1 MGARLCLGQDSS
13 VSMIINILAFLF
25 VLGIVVFVHELGH
38 FLAARRIGVRVI
50 TFSLGFGPKLLSMK
64 RGDTEYAVSAIPLG
78 GYVKMAGEQPDDER
92 SGASDEFLSKSKWQR
107 FQVLIAGPLMN
118 VLLAIVVLAAV
129 LYQGADEPL
138 WVESAPVVGRVA
150 DGSPAQRAGIQVG
163 DRIVRIN
170 GADIPTWDDFYM
182 AVLTKANREIA
193 VTVERGGQLIDT
205 RMTPDSVTKYEMG
218 NIGVRPVW
226 RLQLTTVTPG
236 GPAERGGLRVGDVI
250 VDLDGRVNPDP
261 VQVTT
266 YLKESVGKEVTFK
279 VLRDGSEQ
287 IVRVKPERGALP
299 VGIGW
304 SEYET
309 RRVKPG
315 FFDAIALSVQKNWE
329 GTRMIVKTLA
339 GLFTRETPVRQLMG
353 PVAIGELSG
362 SAAQLG
368 WLALFN
374 FMAMISLNLGL
385 INLMPIPVLDGGH
398 IAILGLEG
406 LARRDFSMKVKE
418 KILIAGFA
426 VILLL
431 MVTVIY
437 NDLTR
442 VEWIER
448 FMFWRQ

>member
-1 MGARLCLGQDSS
+1 
-13 VSMIINILAFLF
+13 MIINILAFLF

-38 FLAARRIGVRVI
+38 FLAARRVGVRVI
-50 TFSLGFGPKLLSMK
+50 TFSLGFGPKLAK
-64 RGDTEYAVSAIPLG
+64 FTRGDTEYAISAIPLG

-92 SGASDEFLSKSKWQR
+92 SGAGDEFLSKSKWQR

-118 VLLAIVVLAAV
+118 VLLAIVVLAGV

-138 WVESAPVVGRVA
+138 WPEAVPIVGHVTE
-150 DGSPAQRAGIQVG
+150 DSPAAAAGIQVG

-170 GADIPTWDDFYM
+170 DTAVDTWDDFYM
-182 AVLTKANREIA
+182 LVLPKANREISVA
-193 VTVERGGQLIDT
+193 VDRGGRLIEA
-205 RMTPDSVTKYEMG
+205 RLTPDSVSKYEMG
-218 NIGVRPVW
+218 NIGV
-226 RLQLTTVTPG
+226 
-236 GPAERGGLRVGDVI
+236 GPAIRPMVTTIAPGSPAEKAGLRSRDVI
-250 VDLDGRVNPDP
+250 VTVDGASVNDRLLVERIKAAAGRPLP
-261 VQVTT
+261 FTI
-266 YLKESVGKEVTFK
+266 
-279 VLRDGSEQ
+279 LRDGVEHTLQ
-287 IVRVKPERGALP
+287 VTPEGEPGSA
-299 VGIGW
+299 VIGIGLDAE
-304 SEYET
+304 S
-309 RRVKPG
+309 RLFKPG
-315 FFDAIALSVQKNWE
+315 FFQAIALSVERNWT
-329 GTRMIVKTLA
+329 GARMIIQTLA

-362 SAAQLG
+362 TAAQLG
-368 WLALFN
+368 WVALFN

-426 VILLL
+426 LILML

-442 VEWIER
+442 VEWIEK

>member
-1 MGARLCLGQDSS
+1 
-13 VSMIINILAFLF
+13 MITNILAFLF

-38 FLAARRIGVRVI
+38 FLAARRVGVRVL
-50 TFSLGFGPKLLSMK
+50 TFSLGFGPKLLK
-64 RGDTEYAVSAIPLG
+64 FRRGDTEYAISAIPLG

-118 VLLAIVVLAAV
+118 VLLAIVVLAGV
-129 LYQGADEPL
+129 LYQGADIPI
-138 WVESAPVVGRVA
+138 WTESAPVVGYVGEA
-150 DGSPAQRAGIQVG
+150 SPAASAGIKEG
-163 DRIVRIN
+163 DRIVRVNAI
-170 GADIPTWDDFYM
+170 DVKTWDEFFM
-182 AVLTKANREIA
+182 AVVTKANREIPI
-193 VTVERGGQLIDT
+193 TVERDGRQFDVQI
-205 RMTPDSVTKYEMG
+205 TPAAVSKYEMG
-218 NIGVRPVW
+218 SIGVGPFRRVMV
-226 RLQLTTVTPG
+226 TTVAPG
-236 GPAERGGLRVGDVI
+236 SPAERAGIKSRDVI
-250 VDLDGRVNPDP
+250 AAVDGEPVDDRRLVERLKNAGGR
-261 VQVTT
+261 QVA
-266 YLKESVGKEVTFK
+266 VT

-287 IVRVKPERGALP
+287 TFQMTPEGEPGKAMI
-299 VGIGW
+299 GIGLGEE
-304 SEYET
+304 SRT
-309 RRVKPG
+309 MKPG
-315 FFDAIALSVQKNWE
+315 FFEAIALSAQRNWE
-329 GTRMIVKTLA
+329 TAGQILTTLG

-362 SAAQLG
+362 TAASMG

-398 IAILGLEG
+398 ILILGLEG
-406 LARRDFSMKVKE
+406 LARRDFSMRVKE
-418 KILIAGFA
+418 KVLIAGFA
-426 VILLL
+426 VILML

>member
-1 MGARLCLGQDSS
+1 MGPCLGLGADSGS
-13 VSMIINILAFLF
+13 SMIINILAFLF

-38 FLAARRIGVRVI
+38 FLAARRVGVRVL
-50 TFSLGFGPKLLSMK
+50 TFSLGFGPKLAK
-64 RGDTEYAVSAIPLG
+64 FTRGDTEYAISAIPLG

-92 SGASDEFLSKSKWQR
+92 SGAGDEFLSKTKWQR

-118 VLLAIVVLAAV
+118 VLLAIVVLAGV
-129 LYQGADEPL
+129 LYQGADVPIWSEA
-138 WVESAPVVGRVA
+138 VPVVGRVVA
-150 DGSPAQRAGIQVG
+150 DSPAEAAGIRAG

-170 GADIPTWDDFYM
+170 DTEVANWDQFQM
-182 AVLTKANREIA
+182 MVLPKANREI
-193 VTVERGGQLIDT
+193 VVVVDRGGQLIEA
-205 RMTPDSVTKYEMG
+205 RLTPDSVSKYEMG
-218 NIGVRPVW
+218 TIGVLPIVRPMV
-226 RLQLTTVTPG
+226 TTIAPGSAAEKAGLKSRDVIAAIDGESVDDALLVERIKAAAGRALAFTIVRDGREMIVPVTP
-236 GPAERGGLRVGDVI
+236 EGD
-250 VDLDGRVNPDP
+250 P
-261 VQVTT
+261 
-266 YLKESVGKEVTFK
+266 GKAV
-279 VLRDGSEQ
+279 
-287 IVRVKPERGALP
+287 
-299 VGIGW
+299 VGIGLDAE
-304 SEYET
+304 S
-309 RRVKPG
+309 RIIKPG
-315 FFDAIALSVQKNWE
+315 FFEAIAMSFQRNWE
-329 GTRMIVKTLA
+329 GSKMILQTLA

-362 SAAQLG
+362 AAAQLG
-368 WLALFN
+368 WVQLFG

-426 VILLL
+426 VVLML

>member
-1 MGARLCLGQDSS
+1 
-13 VSMIINILAFLF
+13 MIINILAFLF

-50 TFSLGFGPKLLSMK
+50 TFSLGFGPKLLSIT
-64 RGDTEYAVSAIPLG
+64 RGGTEYAVSAIPLG
-78 GYVKMAGEQPDDER
+78 GYVKMAGEQPEDER

-118 VLLAIVVLAAV
+118 VLLAIVVLAGV
-129 LYQGADEPL
+129 LYQGADMPL
-138 WVESAPVVGRVA
+138 WAESAPVVGYVTE
-150 DGSPAQRAGIQVG
+150 GSPAGRAGIRVG
-163 DRIVRIN
+163 DRIVRVN
-170 GADIPTWDDFYM
+170 DTAVATWDEFNM
-182 AVLTKANREIA
+182 LVLPKANREIA
-193 VTVERGGQLIDT
+193 VTIDRGGQLIDT
-205 RMTPDSVTKYEMG
+205 RLTPDAATKYEMG
-218 NIGVRPVW
+218 RIGVGPIVRPMV
-226 RLQLTTVTPG
+226 TTVTPG
-236 GPAERGGLRVGDVI
+236 GAAERAGMQSRDVI
-250 VDLDGRVNPDP
+250 VSVDGD
-261 VQVTT
+261 QVDGTRLVEKIKAAGGRT
-266 YLKESVGKEVTFK
+266 LTIV
-279 VLRDGSEQ
+279 VLRDGRDQ
-287 IVRVKPERGALP
+287 ILQVTPEGEPGKAII
-299 VGIGW
+299 GIGLDAE
-304 SEYET
+304 S
-309 RRVKPG
+309 RLIKPG
-315 FFDAIALSVQKNWE
+315 FFQAIGMSVQKNWE
-329 GTRMIVKTLA
+329 GSRMILKTLV

-368 WLALFN
+368 WVSLFG

-426 VILLL
+426 VILML

>member
-1 MGARLCLGQDSS
+1 
-13 VSMIINILAFLF
+13 MIINILAFLF

-50 TFSLGFGPKLLSMK
+50 TFSLGFGPKIFSMK

-92 SGASDEFLSKSKWQR
+92 SGAGDEFLSKSKWQR

-118 VLLAIVVLAAV
+118 VLLAIVVLAGV
-129 LYQGADEPL
+129 LYQGADVPL
-138 WVESAPVVGRVA
+138 YQDAAPVVGRIA
-150 DGSPAQRAGIQVG
+150 PESPAAKAGIQVG
-163 DRIVRIN
+163 DRIVSID
-170 GADIPTWDDFYM
+170 GVETPTWDDVFMYI
-182 AVLTKANREIA
+182 VPKANRE
-193 VTVERGGQLIDT
+193 VGVMLDRGGSMVEARL
-205 RMTPDSVTKYEMG
+205 TPDAVSKFELG
-218 NIGVRPVW
+218 EIGVMPEM
-226 RLQLTTVTPG
+226 RLQLNIVSPD
-236 GPAERGGLRVGDVI
+236 GPAARGGLRVRDVLLAI
-250 VDLDGRVNPDP
+250 DGNTEFDP
-261 VQVTT
+261 
-266 YLKESVGKEVTFK
+266 ESLTKYINAASGREVEFR
-279 VLRDGSEQ
+279 VLRDGREEV
-287 IVRVKPERGALP
+287 VRVTPEGTPGL

-304 SEYET
+304 TQYET
-309 RRVKPG
+309 RVVQPG
-315 FFDAIALSVQKNWE
+315 FFEAIGMSVERNWE
-329 GTRMIVKTLA
+329 GSQLIVKTLA

-362 SAAQLG
+362 TAAQLG
-368 WLALFN
+368 WVALFN

-426 VILLL
+426 VILML

-442 VEWIER
+442 VAWIER
-448 FMFWRQ
+448 FMFWR

>member
-1 MGARLCLGQDSS
+1 
-13 VSMIINILAFLF
+13 MISILAFLF

-50 TFSLGFGPKLLSMK
+50 TFSLGFGPKLATMK
-64 RGDTEYAVSAIPLG
+64 RGDTEYAISAIPLG

-118 VLLAIVVLAAV
+118 VLLAIVVLAGV
-129 LYQGADEPL
+129 LYQGADIPL
-138 WVESAPVVGRVA
+138 WTEAAPVVGRVTK
-150 DGSPAQRAGIQVG
+150 GSPAEAAGIREG
-163 DRIVRIN
+163 DRIVSIN
-170 GADIPTWDDFYM
+170 GTPVPTWDDFYM
-182 AVLTKANREIA
+182 LVLPKANREI
-193 VTVERGGQLIDT
+193 TVVVDRGGRQIET
-205 RMTPDSVTKYEMG
+205 RLTPESVSKYEMG
-218 NIGVRPVW
+218 NIGVGPFVRPM
-226 RLQLTTVTPG
+226 LTPLTPG
-236 GPAERGGLRVGDVI
+236 GAAEKAGIRPRDIVVSIDGEPVDANLLVEKVKAGG
-250 VDLDGRVNPDP
+250 GRPLEFV
-261 VQVTT
+261 
-266 YLKESVGKEVTFK
+266 L
-279 VLRDGSEQ
+279 LRDGREITLQ
-287 IVRVKPERGALP
+287 VTPEGEP
-299 VGIGW
+299 GKGVIGTGL
-304 SEYET
+304 EYES
-309 RRVKPG
+309 RQIKPG
-315 FFDAIALSVQKNWE
+315 FFQAIAMSVQKNWD
-329 GTRMIVKTLA
+329 GTRMILKTLA

-368 WLALFN
+368 WTALFS

-398 IAILGLEG
+398 ITILALEG

-426 VILLL
+426 VILML
-431 MVTVIY
+431 MATVIY

-442 VEWIER
+442 VEWIEK

>member
-1 MGARLCLGQDSS
+1 
-13 VSMIINILAFLF
+13 MIINILAFLF

-50 TFSLGFGPKLLSMK
+50 TFSLGFGPKLFSFK

-92 SGASDEFLSKSKWQR
+92 SGANDEFLSKSKWQR

-118 VLLAIVVLAAV
+118 VVLAVVVLAGV
-129 LYQGADEPL
+129 LYQGADVPL
-138 WVESAPVVGRVA
+138 YEDAAPVVGQVA
-150 DGSPAQRAGIQVG
+150 PDSPAAKAGIQVG
-163 DRIVRIN
+163 DRIISID
-170 GADIPTWDDFYM
+170 GHDTPTWDDVFIYI
-182 AVLTKANREIA
+182 VPKANREVA
-193 VTVERGGQLIDT
+193 VTVDRGG
-205 RMTPDSVTKYEMG
+205 RMVEARLTPDAVSKYEIG
-218 NIGVRPVW
+218 EIGVLPTT
-226 RLQLTTVTPG
+226 RLQLNVISPD
-236 GPAERGGLRVGDVI
+236 GPAARAGLRLRDVI
-250 VDLDGRVNPDP
+250 VAVDGNTDVQPESLTKYINAASGRP
-261 VQVTT
+261 VAFTI
-266 YLKESVGKEVTFK
+266 
-279 VLRDGSEQ
+279 LRDGREET
-287 IVRVKPERGALP
+287 IHVTPEGTPGL

-304 SEYET
+304 SRYET
-309 RRVKPG
+309 RVVQPG
-315 FFDAIALSVQKNWE
+315 FFEAIGMSVERNWE
-329 GTRMIVKTLA
+329 GSKMIVTTLA

-353 PVAIGELSG
+353 PVAIGEMSG
-362 SAAQLG
+362 TMAQLG

-406 LARRDFSMKVKE
+406 LARRDFSLKVKE
-418 KILIAGFA
+418 KILMAGFA
-426 VILLL
+426 LILML

-442 VEWIER
+442 VAWIER

>member
-1 MGARLCLGQDSS
+1 
-13 VSMIINILAFLF
+13 MIINILAFLF

-64 RGDTEYAVSAIPLG
+64 RGDTEYAVSAVPLG

-118 VLLAIVVLAAV
+118 VALAVVVLAAV
-129 LYQGADEPL
+129 LYQGADVPL
-138 WVESAPVVGRVA
+138 WTEAAPVVGRVL
-150 DGSPAQRAGIQVG
+150 DDSPAARAGIQVG

-170 GADIPTWDDFYM
+170 GEDVPTWDDYYLL
-182 AVLTKANREIA
+182 VLPKANREIS
-193 VTVERGGQLIDT
+193 VTVDRGGRLIDT
-205 RMTPDSVTKYEMG
+205 RLTPDSVTKYEMG
-218 NIGVRPVW
+218 HIGVGPGPLARPMLTPLTPGGAAERSGIKPRDIVVSIDGEAVDPQ
-226 RLQLTTVTPG
+226 RLVEKVKAAGGRPLEFRLLRDGRELTITVTPEG
-236 GPAERGGLRVGDVI
+236 APGSGLIGTG
-250 VDLDGRVNPDP
+250 LD
-261 VQVTT
+261 
-266 YLKESVGKEVTFK
+266 YESR
-279 VLRDGSEQ
+279 L
-287 IVRVKPERGALP
+287 I
-299 VGIGW
+299 
-304 SEYET
+304 
-309 RRVKPG
+309 KPG
-315 FFDAIALSVQKNWE
+315 FFQAITMSVQKNWD
-329 GTRMIVKTLA
+329 GARTILKTLA

-442 VEWIER
+442 VEWIEK

>member
-1 MGARLCLGQDSS
+1 
-13 VSMIINILAFLF
+13 MIINILAFLF

-118 VLLAIVVLAAV
+118 VVLAIVVLAVV
-129 LYQGADEPL
+129 LYQGADVPL
-138 WVESAPVVGRVA
+138 YEDAPPVVGRVVE
-150 DGSPAQRAGIQVG
+150 GSPAAKAGILRG
-163 DRIVRIN
+163 DRIVTIDGN
-170 GADIPTWDDFYM
+170 DVPTWDDYYM
-182 AVLTKANREIA
+182 LVLPKANREISI
-193 VTVERGGQLIDT
+193 TLDRGGQRIDT
-205 RMTPDSVTKYEMG
+205 RLTPDSVSKFEMG
-218 NIGVRPVW
+218 TIGVMPDV
-226 RLQLTTVTPG
+226 RLQLTTVTPD
-236 GPAERGGLRVGDVI
+236 GPAARGGLRVGDVI
-250 VDLDGRVNPDP
+250 AELDGQVSPDAQ
-261 VQVTT
+261 QVTN
-266 YLKESVGKEVTFK
+266 YLKQSVGKEVTFK
-279 VLRDGSEQ
+279 IVRDGREQ
-287 IVRVKPERGALP
+287 LVRVTPEEGALP

-304 SEYET
+304 TPYET

-315 FFDAIALSVQKNWE
+315 FFEAISLSVQKNWE

>member
-1 MGARLCLGQDSS
+1 
-13 VSMIINILAFLF
+13 MITNILAFLF
-25 VLGIVVFVHELGH
+25 VLGIVVFIHELGH

-50 TFSLGFGPKLLSMK
+50 TFSLGFGPKLLKTK
-64 RGDTEYAVSAIPLG
+64 RGDTEYAISAIPLG

-92 SGASDEFLSKSKWQR
+92 SGASDEFLSKTKWQR

-118 VLLAIVVLAAV
+118 VALAVVVLAAV
-129 LYQGADEPL
+129 LYQGADVPIWL
-138 WVESAPVVGRVA
+138 ESSPVVGRVDA
-150 DGSPAQRAGIQVG
+150 GSPAERAGIKAG

-170 GADIPTWDDFYM
+170 DSDVPTWDDFYM
-182 AVLTKANREIA
+182 MVLPKASREI
-193 VTVERGGQLIDT
+193 TVVVDRGGQMVQT
-205 RMTPDSVTKYEMG
+205 RLTPDSVSKYEMG
-218 NIGVRPVW
+218 DIGVKPLARPM
-226 RLQLTTVTPG
+226 LTPLTPG
-236 GPAERGGLRVGDVI
+236 GAAVRAGIQPRDI
-250 VDLDGRVNPDP
+250 VVSIDG
-261 VQVTT
+261 
-266 YLKESVGKEVTFK
+266 ESVDALRLVEK
-279 VLRDGSEQ
+279 VKAAGGRPLEFVLLRDGRELTIS
-287 IVRVKPERGALP
+287 VTPEGEP
-299 VGIGW
+299 GKGVIGTGL
-304 SEYET
+304 EYES
-309 RRVKPG
+309 RRMKPG
-315 FFDAIALSVQKNWE
+315 FFQAIALSVQKNWE
-329 GTRMIVKTLA
+329 GSRMILKTLG

-426 VILLL
+426 VILML

-442 VEWIER
+442 VEWIEK

>member
-1 MGARLCLGQDSS
+1 
-13 VSMIINILAFLF
+13 MIINILAFLF

-38 FLAARRIGVRVI
+38 FLAARRVGVRVL
-50 TFSLGFGPKLLSMK
+50 TFSLGFGPKLAK
-64 RGDTEYAVSAIPLG
+64 FTRGDTEYAISAIPLG

-92 SGASDEFLSKSKWQR
+92 SGAGDEFLSKTKWQR

-118 VLLAIVVLAAV
+118 VLLAIVVLAGV
-129 LYQGADEPL
+129 LYQGADVPIWSEA
-138 WVESAPVVGRVA
+138 VPVVGRVVP
-150 DGSPAQRAGIQVG
+150 DSPAAAAGIKAG

-170 GADIPTWDDFYM
+170 DTEVADWDQFQM
-182 AVLTKANREIA
+182 MVLPKANREI
-193 VTVERGGQLIDT
+193 VVVVDRGGQMIEARL
-205 RMTPDSVTKYEMG
+205 TPDSVSKYEMG
-218 NIGVRPVW
+218 TIGVLPIVRPMV
-226 RLQLTTVTPG
+226 TTIAPGSAAEKAGLKSRDVIAAIDGESVDDALLVERIKASAGRALAFTIVRDGREMILPVTPEG
-236 GPAERGGLRVGDVI
+236 EP
-250 VDLDGRVNPDP
+250 
-261 VQVTT
+261 
-266 YLKESVGKEVTFK
+266 GKAV
-279 VLRDGSEQ
+279 
-287 IVRVKPERGALP
+287 
-299 VGIGW
+299 VGIGLDAE
-304 SEYET
+304 S
-309 RRVKPG
+309 RIIKPG
-315 FFDAIALSVQKNWE
+315 FFEAIAMSFERNWE
-329 GTRMIVKTLA
+329 GSKMILQTLA

-362 SAAQLG
+362 AAAQLG
-368 WLALFN
+368 WVQLFG

-426 VILLL
+426 VVLML

-442 VEWIER
+442 VEWIEK

>member
-1 MGARLCLGQDSS
+1 MGPCLGLGADSGS
-13 VSMIINILAFLF
+13 SMIINILAFLF

-38 FLAARRIGVRVI
+38 FLAARRVGVRVL
-50 TFSLGFGPKLLSMK
+50 TFSLGFGPKLAK
-64 RGDTEYAVSAIPLG
+64 FTRGDTEYAISAIPLG

-92 SGASDEFLSKSKWQR
+92 SGAGDEFLSKTKWQR

-118 VLLAIVVLAAV
+118 VLLAIVVLAGV
-129 LYQGADEPL
+129 LYQGADVPIWSEA
-138 WVESAPVVGRVA
+138 VPVVGRVVP
-150 DGSPAQRAGIQVG
+150 DSPAAAAGIKAG

-170 GADIPTWDDFYM
+170 DTEVADWDQFQM
-182 AVLTKANREIA
+182 MVLPKANREI
-193 VTVERGGQLIDT
+193 VVVVDRGGQMIEARL
-205 RMTPDSVTKYEMG
+205 TPDSVSKYEMG
-218 NIGVRPVW
+218 TIGVLPIVRPMV
-226 RLQLTTVTPG
+226 TTIAPGSAAEKAGLKSRDVIAAIDGESVDDALLVERIKASAGRALAFTIVRDGREMILPVTPEG
-236 GPAERGGLRVGDVI
+236 EP
-250 VDLDGRVNPDP
+250 
-261 VQVTT
+261 
-266 YLKESVGKEVTFK
+266 GKAV
-279 VLRDGSEQ
+279 
-287 IVRVKPERGALP
+287 
-299 VGIGW
+299 VGIGLDAE
-304 SEYET
+304 S
-309 RRVKPG
+309 RIIKPG
-315 FFDAIALSVQKNWE
+315 FFEAIAMSFERNWE
-329 GTRMIVKTLA
+329 GSKMILQTLA

-362 SAAQLG
+362 AAAQLG
-368 WLALFN
+368 WVQLFG

-426 VILLL
+426 VVLML

>member
-1 MGARLCLGQDSS
+1 
-13 VSMIINILAFLF
+13 MIINILAFLF

-38 FLAARRIGVRVI
+38 FLAARRVGVRVI
-50 TFSLGFGPKLLSMK
+50 TFSLGFGPKLAK
-64 RGDTEYAVSAIPLG
+64 FTRGDTEYAISAIPLG

-92 SGASDEFLSKSKWQR
+92 SGAGDEFLSKTKWQR

-118 VLLAIVVLAAV
+118 VLLAIVVLAGV

-138 WVESAPVVGRVA
+138 WPEAVPVVGHVTA
-150 DGSPAQRAGIQVG
+150 DSPAAAAGIQVG

-170 GADIPTWDDFYM
+170 DTAVDTWDDFYM
-182 AVLTKANREIA
+182 LVLPKANREISVA
-193 VTVERGGQLIDT
+193 VDRGGRLIEA
-205 RMTPDSVTKYEMG
+205 RLTPDSVSKYEMG
-218 NIGVRPVW
+218 NIGV
-226 RLQLTTVTPG
+226 
-236 GPAERGGLRVGDVI
+236 GPAIRPMVTTIAPGSPAEKAGLRSRDVI
-250 VDLDGRVNPDP
+250 VAIDG
-261 VQVTT
+261 
-266 YLKESVGKEVTFK
+266 ESVNDRLLVERIKAAAGRPLPFTI
-279 VLRDGSEQ
+279 LRDGVEQ
-287 IVRVKPERGALP
+287 TLQVTPEGEPGSA
-299 VGIGW
+299 VIGIGLDAE
-304 SEYET
+304 S
-309 RRVKPG
+309 RLFKPG
-315 FFDAIALSVQKNWE
+315 FFEAIALSVERNWT
-329 GTRMIVKTLA
+329 GARMIIQTLA

-362 SAAQLG
+362 TAAQLG
-368 WLALFN
+368 WVALFN

-426 VILLL
+426 VILML

-442 VEWIER
+442 VEWIEK

>member
-1 MGARLCLGQDSS
+1 
-13 VSMIINILAFLF
+13 MIINILAFIF

-38 FLAARRIGVRVI
+38 FLAARRVGVRVI
-50 TFSLGFGPKLLSMK
+50 TFSLGFGPKLAK
-64 RGDTEYAVSAIPLG
+64 FTRGDTEYAISAIPLG

-92 SGASDEFLSKSKWQR
+92 SGTGDEFLSKTKWQR

-118 VLLAIVVLAAV
+118 VLLAIVVLAGV
-129 LYQGADEPL
+129 LYQGADVPLYEDEP
-138 WVESAPVVGRVA
+138 PVVGRVVEDSSA
-150 DGSPAQRAGIQVG
+150 ARAGIQPG
-163 DRIVRIN
+163 DRIIRMDDAAVN
-170 GADIPTWDDFYM
+170 TWDDLFMY
-182 AVLTKANREIA
+182 VVPKANREIRIA
-193 VTVERGGQLIDT
+193 LERDGRPIETRVTA
-205 RMTPDSVTKYEMG
+205 DSSTKFELG
-218 NIGVRPVW
+218 SIGVLPVM
-226 RLQLTTVTPG
+226 RMQLNAVTPG
-236 GPAERGGLRVGDVI
+236 GPGARGGLRIGDVLLA
-250 VDLDGRVNPDP
+250 VDGRPNPTP
-261 VQVTT
+261 EALVAH
-266 YLKESVGKEVTFK
+266 LKASTDREVEFT

-287 IVRVKPERGALP
+287 TVRVTPEGGELP

-304 SEYET
+304 TPYET
-309 RRVKPG
+309 RMIQPG
-315 FFDAIALSVQKNWE
+315 VLEAVTMSLRRNWE
-329 GTRMIVKTLA
+329 GSRMIIKTLA

-362 SAAQLG
+362 RAATLG
-368 WLALFN
+368 WVQLFG

-398 IAILGLEG
+398 ILILGLEG

-418 KILIAGFA
+418 KVLIAGFA
-426 VILLL
+426 VILML

>member
-1 MGARLCLGQDSS
+1 
-13 VSMIINILAFLF
+13 MITSILAFLF

-50 TFSLGFGPKLLSMK
+50 TFSLGFGPKLATMK
-64 RGDTEYAVSAIPLG
+64 RGDTEYAISAIPLG

-118 VLLAIVVLAAV
+118 VLLAIVVLAGV
-129 LYQGADEPL
+129 LYQGADIPL
-138 WVESAPVVGRVA
+138 WTEAPPVVGRVTK
-150 DGSPAQRAGIQVG
+150 GSPAEAAGIREG
-163 DRIVRIN
+163 DRILSIN
-170 GADIPTWDDFYM
+170 GTPVPTWDDFYM
-182 AVLTKANREIA
+182 LVLPKANREI
-193 VTVERGGQLIDT
+193 TVVVDRDG
-205 RMTPDSVTKYEMG
+205 RMVEARLTPESFTKYEMG
-218 NIGVRPVW
+218 DIGVSPGPLARPM
-226 RLQLTTVTPG
+226 LTPLTPG
-236 GPAERGGLRVGDVI
+236 GAAEKAGIRPRDI
-250 VDLDGRVNPDP
+250 VVSIDGEAVDYN
-261 VQVTT
+261 
-266 YLKESVGKEVTFK
+266 LLIEK
-279 VLRDGSEQ
+279 VKASAGRPLEFRLLRDGRE
-287 IVRVKPERGALP
+287 ITLHVTPEGEP
-299 VGIGW
+299 GKGVIGTGL
-304 SEYET
+304 EYES
-309 RRVKPG
+309 RWIKPG
-315 FFDAIALSVQKNWE
+315 FFQAIAMSVQKNWE
-329 GTRMIVKTLA
+329 GTRMILKTLA

-368 WLALFN
+368 WTALFS

-398 IAILGLEG
+398 IMILALEG

-426 VILLL
+426 VILML

>member
-1 MGARLCLGQDSS
+1 
-13 VSMIINILAFLF
+13 MIINILAFLF

-38 FLAARRIGVRVI
+38 FLAARRIGVRVL
-50 TFSLGFGPKLLSMK
+50 TFSLGFGPKLFTTK

-118 VLLAIVVLAAV
+118 VLLAIVVLAGV
-129 LYQGADEPL
+129 LYQGADVPL
-138 WVESAPVVGRVA
+138 YEDAPPVVGRVVE
-150 DGSPAQRAGIQVG
+150 DSPAARAGIQPG
-163 DRIVRIN
+163 DRIISMDGV
-170 GADIPTWDDFYM
+170 AVQTWDDVFMYI
-182 AVLTKANREIA
+182 TPKANREIA
-193 VTVERGGQLIDT
+193 IALDRGGRTVET
-205 RMTPDSVTKYEMG
+205 RVTADSVSKFEFG
-218 NIGVRPVW
+218 DIGAWPVM

-236 GPAERGGLRVGDVI
+236 GPGERGGLKVGDVI
-250 VDLDGRVNPDP
+250 LAVDGQDNPTAEALIAHLKAATDREVEFTVGRN
-261 VQVTT
+261 
-266 YLKESVGKEVTFK
+266 
-279 VLRDGSEQ
+279 GSEQ
-287 IVRVKPERGALP
+287 VVRVVPEGGALP

-304 SEYET
+304 SPYET
-309 RRVKPG
+309 RKVQPG
-315 FFDAIALSVQKNWE
+315 FFEAIGMSVQKNWE
-329 GTRMIVKTLA
+329 GTRLILKTLG

-362 SAAQLG
+362 TAAQLG
-368 WLALFN
+368 WVALFG

-398 IAILGLEG
+398 IMILALEG
-406 LARRDFSMKVKE
+406 LARRDFSMRVKE

-426 VILLL
+426 VILML